1 MQLVEKHIIDRTH
14 WLYKQLDNLCFLSK
28 NLFNYANYLIR
39 QKFIISGEYLDYYK
53 IQKLCQGTNDY
64 LGLPAKVSQQVLLRL
79 NESWKSFF
87 EATKEYA
94 IHPEKFKARPKIP
107 RYKHKTLGRN
117 VLTYT
122 AQAISKEWLKK
133 GIINLSK
140 TQIFLTTK
148 VRVVNQVR
156 IVPKTYHYSMEV
168 VYEPKDVSQSSSSGV
183 EGIAGIDMGLNNLAT
198 ITSNQ
203 KGLVPLIINGKPLK
217 SINAYYHK
225 NKTVFQSY
233 LKGERKTSIKIEQLT
248 HKRNVKVDNY
258 LHNASRFIVNHLAAN
273 RIGTLVIGKN
283 DNWKQGI
290 SLGKRNNQNFVAIP
304 HARFIEM
311 LTYKA
316 QLAGIV
322 VKVIEESYT
331 SKCSFLDNEPCVK
344 HSEYKGKRIKRGLF
358 RAGDGRLINAD
369 VNGSANIVK
378 KAFPNAFAEG
388 IQGVV
393 VRPVRVTPYK
403 MVVRGKC
410 NICL

>member
-1 MQLVEKHIIDRTH
+1 MQLVSKHIIDRNH
-14 WLYKQLDNLCFLSK
+14 WLYKRLDNLCFLSK

-53 IQKLCQGTNDY
+53 IQKLCQGKTDY
-64 LGLPAKVSQQVLLRL
+64 LALPAKVSQQVLLRL
-79 NESWKSFF
+79 HESWKSFF
-87 EATKEYA
+87 AATKEYNL
-94 IHPEKFKARPKIP
+94 HPDKFKARPKIS
-107 RYKHKTLGRN
+107 RYKHKILGRN

-122 AQAISKEWLKK
+122 VQAISKEWLKK
-133 GIINLSK
+133 GIINFSK

-148 VRVVNQVR
+148 VREINQVR
-156 IVPKTYHYSMEV
+156 IVPKTYHYSIEV
-168 VYEPKDVSQSSSSGV
+168 VYEVKAVTGSSSGV
-183 EGIAGIDMGLNNLAT
+183 EWIAGIDISLNNLAT
-198 ITSNQ
+198 ITSNL
-203 KGLVPLIINGKPLK
+203 KGFGPLIINGKPLK

-225 NKTVFQSY
+225 KKAMLQSY
-233 LKGERKTSIKIEQLT
+233 LKGERQTSIKINHLT

-258 LHNASRFIVNHLAAN
+258 LHNASRFIINHLAAN

-290 SLGKRNNQNFVAIP
+290 NLGKRNNQNFVAIP

-344 HSEYKGKRIKRGLF
+344 HLEYEGKRIKRGLF

-388 IQGVV
+388 IQGVI

-403 MVVRGKC
+403 MV
-410 NICL
+410 L

>member
-1 MQLVEKHIIDRTH
+1 MQLVSKHIIDRNH
-14 WLYKQLDNLCFLSK
+14 WLYKRLDNLCFLSK

-53 IQKLCQGTNDY
+53 IQKLCQGKTDY
-64 LGLPAKVSQQVLLRL
+64 LALPAKVSQQVLLRL
-79 NESWKSFF
+79 HESWKSFF
-87 EATKEYA
+87 AATKEYNL
-94 IHPEKFKARPKIP
+94 HPDKFKARPKIP
-107 RYKHKTLGRN
+107 RYKHKILGRN

-122 AQAISKEWLKK
+122 VQAISKEWLKK
-133 GIINLSK
+133 GIINFSK

-148 VRVVNQVR
+148 VREINQVR
-156 IVPKTYHYSMEV
+156 IVPKTYHYSIEV
-168 VYEPKDVSQSSSSGV
+168 VYEVKAVTGSSSGV
-183 EGIAGIDMGLNNLAT
+183 EWIAGIDIGLNNLAT
-198 ITSNQ
+198 ITSNL
-203 KGLVPLIINGKPLK
+203 KGFGPPIINGKPLK

-225 NKTVFQSY
+225 KKAMLQSY
-233 LKGERKTSIKIEQLT
+233 LKGERQTSIKINHLT

-258 LHNASRFIVNHLAAN
+258 LHNASRFIINHLAAN

-290 SLGKRNNQNFVAIP
+290 NLGKRNNQNFVAIP

-344 HSEYKGKRIKRGLF
+344 HLEYEGKRIKRGLF

-388 IQGVV
+388 IQGVI

-403 MVVRGKC
+403 MV
-410 NICL
+410 L

>member
-1 MQLVEKHIIDRTH
+1 MQLVSKHIIDRNH
-14 WLYKQLDNLCFLSK
+14 WLYKRLDNLCFLSK

-53 IQKLCQGTNDY
+53 IQKLCQGKTDY
-64 LGLPAKVSQQVLLRL
+64 LALPAKVSQQVLLRL
-79 NESWKSFF
+79 HESWKSFF
-87 EATKEYA
+87 AATKEYNL
-94 IHPEKFKARPKIP
+94 HPDKFKARPKIP
-107 RYKHKTLGRN
+107 RYKHKILGRN

-122 AQAISKEWLKK
+122 VQAISKEWLKK
-133 GIINLSK
+133 GIINFSK

-148 VRVVNQVR
+148 VREINQLR
-156 IVPKTYHYSMEV
+156 IVPKTYHYSIEV
-168 VYEPKDVSQSSSSGV
+168 VYEVKAVTGSSSGV
-183 EGIAGIDMGLNNLAT
+183 EWIAGIDIGLNNLAT
-198 ITSNQ
+198 ITSNL
-203 KGLVPLIINGKPLK
+203 KGFGSLIINGKPLK

-225 NKTVFQSY
+225 KKAMLQSY
-233 LKGERKTSIKIEQLT
+233 LKGERQTSIKINHLT

-258 LHNASRFIVNHLAAN
+258 LHNASRFIINHLAAN

-290 SLGKRNNQNFVAIP
+290 NLGKRNNQNFVAIP

-344 HSEYKGKRIKRGLF
+344 HLEYEGKRIKRGLF

-388 IQGVV
+388 IQGVI

-403 MVVRGKC
+403 MV
-410 NICL
+410 L

>member
-1 MQLVEKHIIDRTH
+1 MQLVSKHIIDRNH
-14 WLYKQLDNLCFLSK
+14 WLYKRLDNLCFLSK

-53 IQKLCQGTNDY
+53 IQKLCQGKTDY
-64 LGLPAKVSQQVLLRL
+64 LALPAKVSQQVLLRL
-79 NESWKSFF
+79 HESWQSFF
-87 EATKEYA
+87 AATKEYNL
-94 IHPEKFKARPKIP
+94 HPDKFKARPKIP
-107 RYKHKTLGRN
+107 RYKHKILGRN

-122 AQAISKEWLKK
+122 VQAISKEWLKK
-133 GIINLSK
+133 GIINFSK

-148 VRVVNQVR
+148 VREINQLR
-156 IVPKTYHYSMEV
+156 IVPKTYHYSIEV
-168 VYEPKDVSQSSSSGV
+168 VYEVKAVTGSSSGV
-183 EGIAGIDMGLNNLAT
+183 EWIAGIDIGLNNLAT
-198 ITSNQ
+198 ITSNL
-203 KGLVPLIINGKPLK
+203 KGFWPLIINGKPLK

-225 NKTVFQSY
+225 KKAMLQSY
-233 LKGERKTSIKIEQLT
+233 LKGERQTSIKINHLT

-258 LHNASRFIVNHLAAN
+258 LHNASRFIINHLAAN

-290 SLGKRNNQNFVAIP
+290 NLGKRNNQNFVAIP

-344 HSEYKGKRIKRGLF
+344 HLEYEGKRIKRGLF

-388 IQGVV
+388 IQGVI

-403 MVVRGKC
+403 MV
-410 NICL
+410 L

>member
-1 MQLVEKHIIDRTH
+1 MQLVSKHIIDRNH
-14 WLYKQLDNLCFLSK
+14 WLYKRLDNLCFLSK

-53 IQKLCQGTNDY
+53 IQKLCQGKTDY
-64 LGLPAKVSQQVLLRL
+64 LALPAKVSQQVLLRL
-79 NESWKSFF
+79 HESWKSFF
-87 EATKEYA
+87 AATKEYNL
-94 IHPEKFKARPKIP
+94 HPDKFKARPKIP
-107 RYKHKTLGRN
+107 RYKHKILGRN

-122 AQAISKEWLKK
+122 VQAISKEWLKK
-133 GIINLSK
+133 GIINFSK

-148 VRVVNQVR
+148 VREINQVR
-156 IVPKTYHYSMEV
+156 IVPKTYHYSIEV
-168 VYEPKDVSQSSSSGV
+168 VYEVKAVTGSSSGV
-183 EGIAGIDMGLNNLAT
+183 EWIAGIDIGLNNLAT
-198 ITSNQ
+198 ITSNL
-203 KGLVPLIINGKPLK
+203 KGFGPLIINGKPLK

-225 NKTVFQSY
+225 KKAMLQSY
-233 LKGERKTSIKIEQLT
+233 LKGERQTSIKINHLT

-258 LHNASRFIVNHLAAN
+258 LHNASRFIINHLAAN

-290 SLGKRNNQNFVAIP
+290 NLGKRNNQNFVALP

-344 HSEYKGKRIKRGLF
+344 HLEYEGKRIKRGLF

-388 IQGVV
+388 IQGVI

-403 MVVRGKC
+403 MV
-410 NICL
+410 L

>member
-1 MQLVEKHIIDRTH
+1 MQLVEKHIIDLNH

-28 NLFNYANYLIR
+28 NLFDYANYLIR
-39 QKFIISGEYLDYYK
+39 QKFIIAGEYLDYYK

-64 LGLPAKVSQQVLLRL
+64 LALPAKVSKQVLLRL
-79 NESWKSFF
+79 HESWKSFF
-87 EATKEYA
+87 EATSEYNE
-94 IHPEKFKARPKIP
+94 HPDKFKARPKIP

-122 AQAISKEWLKK
+122 AQAISQKWLNK
-133 GIINLSK
+133 GMLNLSK
-140 TQIFLTTK
+140 THIFMTNK
-148 VRVVNQVR
+148 VKQVNQVR
-156 IVPKTYHYSMEV
+156 IVPKNYHYVIEV
-168 VYEPKDVSQSSSSGV
+168 VYDAEALCQSSSGV
-183 EGIAGIDMGLNNLAT
+183 EVIAGIDIGLNNLAA
-198 ITSNQ
+198 ITSNLPGF
-203 KGLVPLIINGKPLK
+203 KPLIINGKPLK

-225 NKTVFQSY
+225 NHAFLQSY
-233 LKGERKTSIKIEQLT
+233 LKEDRKTSRKIKKLT
-248 HKRNVKVDNY
+248 HQRNCLVDNY
-258 LHNASRFIVNHLAAN
+258 LHNASRFIINHLAAN

-283 DNWKQGI
+283 DEWKQGI
-290 SLGKRNNQNFVAIP
+290 NMGRRNNQNFVAIP
-304 HARFIEM
+304 HARFIQM

-316 QLAGIV
+316 ELAGIA

-331 SKCSFLDNEPCVK
+331 SRCSFLDNEPCVK
-344 HSEYKGKRIKRGLF
+344 HLEYRGKRIKRGLF

-369 VNGSANIVK
+369 VNGSANIVR

-403 MVVRGKC
+403 TVVRGKC

>member
-1 MQLVEKHIIDRTH
+1 MQLVSKHIIDRNH
-14 WLYKQLDNLCFLSK
+14 WLYKRLDNLCFLSK

-53 IQKLCQGTNDY
+53 IQKLCQGKTDY
-64 LGLPAKVSQQVLLRL
+64 LALPAKVSQQVLLRL
-79 NESWKSFF
+79 HESWKSFF
-87 EATKEYA
+87 AATKEYNL
-94 IHPEKFKARPKIP
+94 HPDKFKARPKIP
-107 RYKHKTLGRN
+107 RYKHKILGRN

-122 AQAISKEWLKK
+122 VQAISKEWLKK
-133 GIINLSK
+133 GIINFSK

-148 VRVVNQVR
+148 VREINQVR
-156 IVPKTYHYSMEV
+156 IVPKTYHYSIEV
-168 VYEPKDVSQSSSSGV
+168 VYEVKAVTGSSSGV
-183 EGIAGIDMGLNNLAT
+183 EWIAGIDIGLNNLAT
-198 ITSNQ
+198 ITSNL
-203 KGLVPLIINGKPLK
+203 KGFGPLIINGKPLK

-225 NKTVFQSY
+225 KKAMLQSY
-233 LKGERKTSIKIEQLT
+233 LKGERQTSIKINHLT

-258 LHNASRFIVNHLAAN
+258 LHNASKFIINHLAAN

-290 SLGKRNNQNFVAIP
+290 NLGKRNNQNFVAIP

-344 HSEYKGKRIKRGLF
+344 HLEYEGKRIKRGLF

-388 IQGVV
+388 IQGVI

-403 MVVRGKC
+403 MV
-410 NICL
+410 L